1 MPDRGIEDRALNEP
15 PRREPAVTV
24 ERLVVVGASLAG
36 LRAVEAARK
45 TGFEGTITLIGAEP
59 HLPYDRP
66 PLSKEFLG
74 ASEPGSESP
83 IPFFRSDD
91 VFANELRVD
100 LLLGAPATGLDTT
113 RKVVLLG
120 DREIGYDA
128 VIIATGSQLRT
139 LPGTEHLDG
148 VHGLRT
154 LDDSLAIRAA
164 LDAGAR
170 TVVIGAGF
178 IGSEV
183 ASSAQKRG
191 VDVTVVEALP
201 TPLVRATGTVM
212 GAAIASL
219 HDRNGT
225 TLLCGTEVEAV
236 EGDGHVERVVL
247 SDGTVIAA
255 DLVIVGIGV
264 TPCTNWLEDS
274 GLALDNGVLCDET
287 LWTGI
292 PGVYAAGDVAN
303 WLNPM
308 FGVRQRMENW
318 TAAAE
323 QGAAAARNALDPD
336 NAKPYETV
344 PYFWSDWYG
353 SRIQFVGVPES
364 DEVLLVDG
372 DVDGDDRWTALYRHG
387 DQLVGA
393 LTVNGQTV
401 IMKYRRMIAQRTSWS
416 EALEFA
422 AKRRGAAL
430 AKAAATDSGVS

>member
-1 MPDRGIEDRALNEP
+1 VSIERF
-15 PRREPAVTV
+15 
-24 ERLVVVGASLAG
+24 VVVGASLAG

-45 TGFEGTITLIGAEP
+45 TGFEGTITLVGAER

-66 PLSKEFLG
+66 PLSKEFLAAANPDG
-74 ASEPGSESP
+74 ETAV
-83 IPFFRSDD
+83 PFFRSDE
-91 VFANELRVD
+91 VFADELDVD
-100 LLLGAPATGLDTT
+100 LLLGAAATALDVT
-113 RKVVLLG
+113 RRVVFVG
-120 DREIGYDA
+120 EREVPYDA
-128 VIIATGSQLRT
+128 LVIATGAQLRT
-139 LPGTEHLDG
+139 LPDSEHLDG

-201 TPLVRATGTVM
+201 TPLVRATGSVM

-219 HDRNGT
+219 HERNGT
-225 TLLCGTEVEAV
+225 TLLCGTGVTAI
-236 EGDGHVERVVL
+236 EGEGRVERVVL
-247 SDGTVIAA
+247 GDGTIIDA
-255 DLVIVGIGV
+255 DLVVVGIGV
-264 TPCTNWLEDS
+264 SPCTGWLEGS
-274 GLALDNGVLCDET
+274 GLTLDNGVTCDET
-287 LWTGI
+287 LWTGV

-308 FGVRQRMENW
+308 FGERQRMENW

-323 QGAAAARNALDPD
+323 QGAAAARNALDPE
-336 NAKPYETV
+336 NAKPYGTV
-344 PYFWSDWYG
+344 PYFWSDWYE

-364 DEVLLVDG
+364 EEVLLVDG
-372 DVDGDDRWTALYRHG
+372 DVETGDRWTALYRRG
-387 DQLVGA
+387 DRLVGA

-401 IMKYRRMIAQRTSWS
+401 IMKYRRMIAQNSSWG

-422 AKRRGAAL
+422 QQRRTSAL
-430 AKAAATDSGVS
+430 GV